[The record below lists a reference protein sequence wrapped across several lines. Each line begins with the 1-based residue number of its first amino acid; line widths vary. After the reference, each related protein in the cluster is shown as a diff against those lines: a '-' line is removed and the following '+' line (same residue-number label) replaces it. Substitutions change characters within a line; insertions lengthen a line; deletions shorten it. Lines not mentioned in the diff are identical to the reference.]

1 MKIDLSP
8 FIESKDKSFKIE
20 GELTKP
26 FDKYDTSD
34 LKLVYPIKYE
44 GVIYDLNGEFLLDLN
59 TCYEYEVEC
68 SRCLKDLLN
77 KVSTNLNYVLFTEKP
92 KEFEED
98 SVTEYIILEDNE
110 LDIEDV
116 VFSQIITSIPIKV
129 LCKEDC
135 KGLCPQCGKDLNEGP
150 CNCER
155 EDLIDPR
162 FQKLQGL
169 FNEEV

>member
-8 FIESKDKSFKIE
+8 FIESKDKSLQVK
-20 GELTKP
+20 GE
-26 FDKYDTSD
+26 FEEAFEKYDMSN
-34 LKLVYPIKYE
+34 LNLIYPIKYE
-44 GVIYDLNGEFLLDLN
+44 GVVYDLNGEYLLDLN
-59 TCYEYEVEC
+59 TCYEYETQC
-68 SRCLKDLLN
+68 SRCLKDVLN
-77 KVSTNLNYVLFTEKP
+77 KVSTNLKCMLYREIP
-92 KEFEED
+92 EEFEED
-98 SVTEYIILEDNE
+98 SVTEYIVLDANE
-110 LDIEDV
+110 LDVEDI

-150 CNCER
+150 CNCEK